1 MQLSCGCRVDC
12 KRERRDTAM
21 QSLRRYSIAAA
32 LLLCSSGLAWTA
44 GAGTPLRI
52 SDNLVL
58 TGAQENLI
66 WQRLGRR
73 ASPVVAMPAGFLPS
87 LYGVV
92 PPSVALHPLPS
103 ELTRQ
108 IPMVSPYAYATLGN
122 LVLIVNPADNCRH
135 HPAV

>member
-1 MQLSCGCRVDC
+1 
-12 KRERRDTAM
+12 M
-21 QSLRRYSIAAA
+21 QSRRRYSIAAA

-58 TGAQENLI
+58 TGSQENLI
-66 WQRLGRR
+66 WRRLAKP
-73 ASPVVAMPAGFLPS
+73 ASAAAAMPAGFQPS

-92 PPSVALHPLPS
+92 PSSVALHPLPS
-103 ELTRQ
+103 ELTRR

-122 LVLIVNPADNCRH
+122 LVLIVNPADRTIVDIIQ
-135 HPAV
+135 P